1 MEDPLTNSQA
11 IGVALLGLAGFV
23 LLDAVE
29 RDGELHMVVETCA
42 SRAACPHCGVWARS
56 KGRKVV
62 QVRDMPAGGRPV
74 RLWWRKRRW
83 YCPDGDCENK
93 TWTEAVEAIRPRVTL
108 TERAGRDICARVGRD
123 AASVAEMAR
132 EYLVSWSTAMA
143 AVEAHG
149 RPMVDDPARI
159 ATVAE
164 LGVDETAFVRSGPGR
179 RPGFVTGMVDL
190 EAHRLLDVVR
200 GRSGADLRAW
210 LQERPPGWCEAVKV
224 VAIDPHEGYRGGLK
238 PDLAHVTLVVDPFHV
253 VALANRAIDNCRR
266 RVNQGLLGHRG
277 RKADPLYRIRRV
289 SLTGQERLSERA
301 WTRLTEGLRLG
312 DPDDEVL
319 DAWPAREKIRD
330 VYLTDDADVLLD
342 EAIAFCEASHVVEV
356 RTLAKTL
363 CSWRE
368 EILAHHRTG
377 ASAGPTEAMNLLIEK
392 VRRVGHGFKSYRNYR
407 LRLLLH
413 CGVDWP
419 ARPATTLRPRA
430 RRARPQV
437 AA

>member
-1 MEDPLTNSQA
+1 
-11 IGVALLGLAGFV
+11 VALLGLPGFV

-29 RDGELHMVVETCA
+29 VDGELYMMVETTA
-42 SRAACPHCGVWARS
+42 SRAACPECGVWARS

-83 YCPDGDCENK
+83 YCPDADCENK
-93 TWTEAVEAIRPRVTL
+93 TWTEQSGAVRARAVL
-108 TERAGRDICARVGRD
+108 TERAGWDICVRVGRD
-123 AASVAEMAR
+123 GASVAEMAR
-132 EYLVSWSTAMA
+132 EYLVAWSTAMA

-149 RPMVDDPARI
+149 RRLVDDPDRI
-159 ATVAE
+159 GTVVE

-190 EAHRLLDVVR
+190 ERHRLLDVTR
-200 GRSGADLRAW
+200 GRSGADLRSW
-210 LQERPPGWCEAVKV
+210 LEGRPAGWCEKVKV
-224 VAIDPHEGYRGGLK
+224 VAIDPHEGYRQGLK
-238 PDLAHVTLVVDPFHV
+238 PDLEHITLVVDPFHV
-253 VALANRAIDNCRR
+253 VALANRAIDNTRR
-266 RVNQGLLGHRG
+266 RVNQDLLGHRG

-289 SLTGQERLSERA
+289 LLTGAERLSERA
-301 WTRLTEGLRLG
+301 WQRLNQGLRLG

-319 DAWPAREKIRD
+319 DAWLAKEKVRD
-330 VYLTDDADVLLD
+330 VYLTDDPDAAAVLLD
-342 EAIAFCEASHVVEV
+342 EAVAFCEASHLAEV

-363 CSWRE
+363 AAWRP

-392 VRRVGHGFKSYRNYR
+392 VRRVGHGFKRFENYR

-419 ARPATTLRPRA
+419 ARSAVGLRPRP
-430 RRARPQV
+430 RRRPDQLV
-437 AA
+437 A

>member
-1 MEDPLTNSQA
+1 MA
-11 IGVALLGLAGFV
+11 VLGLAGFV

-29 RDGELHMVVETCA
+29 EDGELHLAVETTA
-42 SRAACPHCGVWARS
+42 SRAACPQCGVWARS

-83 YCPDGDCENK
+83 YCPDVDCENK
-93 TWTEAVEAIRPRVTL
+93 TWTEQTDAVGARAVL
-108 TERAGRDICARVGRD
+108 TERAGRDICRQVGQE
-123 AASVAEMAR
+123 AASVAKMAR
-132 EYLVSWSTAMA
+132 EYLVAWSTAMA

-149 RPMVDDPARI
+149 RPLVDDPERI
-159 ATVAE
+159 GGVAE

-190 EAHRLLDVVR
+190 ERHRLLDVTR
-200 GRSGADLRAW
+200 GRSGADLRSW
-210 LQERPPGWCEAVKV
+210 LEQRRAGWCEAVKV
-224 VAIDPHEGYRGGLK
+224 VAIDPHEGYRQGLK
-238 PDLAHVTLVVDPFHV
+238 PHLEHTTLVVDPFHV

-266 RVNQGLLGHRG
+266 RVNQDLLGHRG

-289 SLTGQERLSERA
+289 LLTGQERLSERA
-301 WTRLTEGLRLG
+301 WQRLHEGLRLG

-319 DAWPAREKIRD
+319 DAWLAKEKTRD
-330 VYLTDDADVLLD
+330 VYLTDDAEQAAVLL
-342 EAIAFCEASHVVEV
+342 EAAIAFCQASHVGEV

-363 CSWRE
+363 AAWRP
-368 EILAHHRTG
+368 EILAHHATG
-377 ASAGPTEAMNLLIEK
+377 ASAGPTEAMNLIIEK
-392 VRRVGHGFKSYRNYR
+392 VRRVGHGFKSFHNYR

-419 ARPATTLRPRA
+419 ARPAHGLRPRP
-430 RRARPQV
+430 RRRPNQLV
-437 AA
+437 A